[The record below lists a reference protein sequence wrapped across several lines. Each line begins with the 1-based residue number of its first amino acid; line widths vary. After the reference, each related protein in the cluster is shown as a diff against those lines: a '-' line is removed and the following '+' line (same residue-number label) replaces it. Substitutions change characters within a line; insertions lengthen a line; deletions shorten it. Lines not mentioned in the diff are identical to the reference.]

1 MLILLLLPF
10 SPFSLFFLIFIPFL
24 LLHVRD
30 LGIFNFTILACDS
43 AIVGP
48 PDTMEWL
55 QSLEFTGVVFEG
67 RLIGTYTLSAYVQT
81 LPPLK
86 PGESRVDRFAIADQV
101 RY

>member
-1 MLILLLLPF
+1 MLFIHFFTSLPF
-10 SPFSLFFLIFIPFL
+10 GFRL
-24 LLHVRD
+24 